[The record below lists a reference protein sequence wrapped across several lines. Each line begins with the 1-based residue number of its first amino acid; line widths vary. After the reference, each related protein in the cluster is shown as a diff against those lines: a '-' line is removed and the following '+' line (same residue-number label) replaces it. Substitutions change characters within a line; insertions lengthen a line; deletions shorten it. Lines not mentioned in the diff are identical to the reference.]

1 MSFGFSLTVSV
12 CPLSK
17 WISVP
22 FPFRVMYSIA
32 FKLIS
37 WPDFLT
43 LISRFSVAMF
53 SSTRSH
59 SSFLIWPRPPESLGS
74 EREIGAVLLGG
85 ELRERSQSNITL
97 GDEGLYP
104 CIFRYRSPDAAFSSR
119 IYGPFQPRIDEYV
132 PWRECC
138 DGCDAF
144 LGYVYTTTQISHAT
158 CLRHELRSRVRSM
171 ASVCSGG
178 YEIRY
183 SFGQEGM
190 LGSSFSWRQ
199 SPRGCSAQA
208 HVRFVPVADI
218 GQVSLYNLVCLY
230 EYVRWNC
237 KAETCR
243 RLQVNN
249 QFKSRRLLYRQVAG
263 LLTF

>member
-1 MSFGFSLTVSV
+1 
-12 CPLSK
+12 
-17 WISVP
+17 
-22 FPFRVMYSIA
+22 
-32 FKLIS
+32 
-37 WPDFLT
+37 
-43 LISRFSVAMF
+43 
-53 SSTRSH
+53 
-59 SSFLIWPRPPESLGS
+59 
-74 EREIGAVLLGG
+74 
-85 ELRERSQSNITL
+85 
-97 GDEGLYP
+97 
-104 CIFRYRSPDAAFSSR
+104 
-119 IYGPFQPRIDEYV
+119 
-132 PWRECC
+132 
-138 DGCDAF
+138 
-144 LGYVYTTTQISHAT
+144 
-158 CLRHELRSRVRSM
+158 M

-237 KAETCR
+237 KTETCR